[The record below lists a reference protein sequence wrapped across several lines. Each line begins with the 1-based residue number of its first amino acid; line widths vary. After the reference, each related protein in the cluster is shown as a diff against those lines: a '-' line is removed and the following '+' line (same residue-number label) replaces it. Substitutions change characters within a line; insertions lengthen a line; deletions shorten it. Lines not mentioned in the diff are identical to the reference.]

1 MQIEKT
7 TELVGVSSEILA
19 KEIVKVLI
27 EKKGIDVTLYDVRG
41 TTAITDFYVN
51 VTGRS
56 STHVASLAD
65 EVAYLIGLRGKDPER
80 IEGKRGATWI
90 LVDYMDVI
98 VNVFD
103 KESRSFYNFERLLPP
118 EGRIDI
124 SELEKEVDEKLQ
136 TNK

>member
-1 MQIEKT
+1 MQTEKT
-7 TELVGVSSEILA
+7 TELEKVTSEVLA

-27 EKKGIDVTLYDVRG
+27 EKKGIDVTLYDVRE
-41 TTAITDFYVN
+41 TTSVTDFYVN

-56 STHVASLAD
+56 STHVGSLAD
-65 EVAYLIGLRGKDPER
+65 DVAYMIGLRGRDPER

-103 KESRSFYNFERLLPP
+103 KESRSFYNFERLLPV

-124 SELEKEVDEKLQ
+124 SPLEKEVDEKMQ
-136 TNK
+136 TNI

>member
-1 MQIEKT
+1 MQTEKT
-7 TELVGVSSEILA
+7 TELEKVTSEVLA

-27 EKKGIDVTLYDVRG
+27 EKKGIDVTLYDVRE
-41 TTAITDFYVN
+41 TTSVTDFYVN

-56 STHVASLAD
+56 STHVGSLAD
-65 EVAYLIGLRGKDPER
+65 DVAYMIGLRGRDPER

-103 KESRSFYNFERLLPP
+103 KESRSFYNFERLLPV

-124 SELEKEVDEKLQ
+124 SPLEKEVDEKMQ

>member
-1 MQIEKT
+1 MQTEKT
-7 TELVGVSSEILA
+7 TELEKVTSEVLA

-27 EKKGIDVTLYDVRG
+27 EKKGIDVTLYDVRE
-41 TTAITDFYVN
+41 TTSVTDFYVN

-56 STHVASLAD
+56 STHVGSLAD
-65 EVAYLIGLRGKDPER
+65 DVAYMIGLRGRDPER

-103 KESRSFYNFERLLPP
+103 KESRSFYNFERLLPQ

-124 SELEKEVDEKLQ
+124 SPLEKEVDEKMQ

>member
-1 MQIEKT
+1 MQTEKT
-7 TELVGVSSEILA
+7 TELEKVSSEVLA

-27 EKKGIDVTLYDVRG
+27 EKKGIEVTLFDVRE
-41 TTAITDFYVN
+41 TTSVTDFYVN

-56 STHVASLAD
+56 STHVGSLAD
-65 EVAYLIGLRGKDPER
+65 DVAYMIGLRGRDPER

-103 KESRSFYNFERLLPP
+103 KESRSFYNFERLLPQ

-124 SELEKEVDEKLQ
+124 SPLEKEVDEKMQ